1 MKYIVCLKQT
11 PDTAELPKITPEQ
24 ALKGNEGVTKVMN
37 PWDEYAV
44 EEGIR
49 LKERFGGETVA
60 MSVGPDEVDEALK
73 SAIAMGC
80 DRAVRLWDEVFA
92 DSDYWSMAL
101 ILAKGIE
108 KDGGA
113 DIVLTGKMSV
123 DGNAGAVAHG
133 IACKLGVSLLTQVA
147 KIVEV
152 GDGKITVERLL
163 DEGRE
168 TVTAPLPAVISV
180 VKEINEPRY
189 PTFIR
194 IRKASRAQIPVFS
207 AADLGID
214 PAQVGAAA
222 ARVTWTNLVKPEPK
236 KREVVIIEGDTP
248 EEKARK
254 LLEYLIDVEKVL

>member
-1 MKYIVCLKQT
+1 LKYIVCLKQT

-24 ALKGNEGVTKVMN
+24 ALAGNEGVTKVLN

-60 MSVGPDEVDEALK
+60 MSMGPEQVEEALK
-73 SAIAMGC
+73 SALAMGC
-80 DRAVRLWDEVFA
+80 DRAVRLWDPSFV
-92 DSDYWSMAL
+92 DSDVWGTAL
-101 ILAKGIE
+101 ILAKGVE

-123 DGNAGAVAHG
+123 DGNAGAVAQG
-133 IACKLGVSLLTQVA
+133 LACKLGVSLLTQVA
-147 KIVEV
+147 KIVDV
-152 GDGKITVERLL
+152 SDGTITVERLL

-168 TVTAPLPAVISV
+168 TVTAPLPAVVSV

-194 IRKASRAQIPVFS
+194 IRKASRAKIPVLS
-207 AADLGID
+207 ASDLGVD
-214 PAQVGAAA
+214 PSQVGAQGAK
-222 ARVTWTNLVKPEPK
+222 VKWTNLVKPEAK
-236 KREVVIIEGDTP
+236 KRQVKIIEGETP
-248 EEKARK
+248 QEIAAKLLDYLMNEEKV
-254 LLEYLIDVEKVL
+254 I

>member
-1 MKYIVCLKQT
+1 LKYVVCLKQT

-24 ALKGNEGVTKVMN
+24 ALAGNEGATRIMN

-49 LKERFGGETVA
+49 LKERYGGETVA
-60 MSVGPDEVDEALK
+60 MSMGPQVVDEALK
-73 SAIAMGC
+73 SALAMGC
-80 DRAVRLWDEVFA
+80 DRALRLWDPAFA
-92 DSDYWSMAL
+92 DSDVWSTAL
-101 ILAKGIE
+101 ILAKGAE
-108 KDGGA
+108 KEGGA
-113 DIVLTGKMSV
+113 DLVLTGKMSV

-133 IACKLGVSLLTQVA
+133 LACQLGVRLLTQVV
-147 KIVEV
+147 KIVDISE
-152 GDGKITVERLL
+152 GKITVERLL

-194 IRKASRAQIPVFS
+194 IRKAARTKIPEYN

-214 PAQVGAAA
+214 AAQVGAAA
-222 ARVTWTNLVKPEPK
+222 ARVKWVELVKPEPK
-236 KREVVIIEGDTP
+236 AREVVIIDGETP
-248 EEKARK
+248 QEKASK
-254 LLEYLIDVEKVL
+254 LLDYLMAEKVI

>member
-80 DRAVRLWDEVFA
+80 DRAVRLWDEAFA

-147 KIVEV
+147 KIVDV
-152 GDGKITVERLL
+152 ADGKITVERLL

-168 TVTAPLPAVISV
+168 TVTAPLPAVVSV

-194 IRKASRAQIPVFS
+194 IRKASRAQIPVLS

-222 ARVTWTNLVKPEPK
+222 ARVAWSNLVKPEPK
-236 KREVVIIEGDTP
+236 KREVVIIDGDTP

>member
-1 MKYIVCLKQT
+1 MKFIVCLKQT

-24 ALKGNEGVTKVMN
+24 ALAGNEGATLVVN

-60 MSVGPDEVDEALK
+60 MSMGPEAVDQALR
-73 SAIAMGC
+73 SALAMGC
-80 DRAVRLWDEVFA
+80 DRAVRLWDPAFA
-92 DSDYWSMAL
+92 DSDYWSTAL

-113 DIVLTGKMSV
+113 DVIVTGKMSV
-123 DGNAGAVAHG
+123 DGNGGAVAHG
-133 IACKLGVSLLTQVA
+133 IACKLGITLLTQVA
-147 KIVEV
+147 KIVDIA
-152 GDGKITVERLL
+152 DGKITVERLL

-168 TVTAPLPAVISV
+168 TVTAPLPAVVSV

-194 IRKASRAQIPVFS
+194 IRKASRTPIPVLS
-207 AADLGID
+207 AADLGLSPD
-214 PAQVGAAA
+214 EVGAKA
-222 ARVTWTNLVKPEPK
+222 ARVRWVNLIKPEPK
-236 KREVVIIEGDTP
+236 KRQVVIIEGDTP

-254 LLEYLIDVEKVL
+254 LLDYLIDVEKVL

>member
-1 MKYIVCLKQT
+1 LKYIVCLKQT
-11 PDTAELPKITPEQ
+11 PDTTELPKITPEQ
-24 ALKGNEGVTKVMN
+24 ALAGNEGATLVLN

-60 MSVGPDEVDEALK
+60 LSMGPESVDQALR
-73 SAIAMGC
+73 SALAMGC
-80 DRAVRLWDEVFA
+80 DRAVRLWDAIFEG
-92 DSDYWSMAL
+92 SDYWSTAL
-101 ILAKGIE
+101 ILARGIE

-113 DIVLTGKMSV
+113 DIIVTGKMSV
-123 DGNAGAVAHG
+123 DGNAAAVAHG
-133 IACKLGVSLLTQVA
+133 IACKLGVTLLTQVA
-147 KIVEV
+147 KVVEV
-152 GDGKITVERLL
+152 ANGTITVERLL

-194 IRKASRAQIPVFS
+194 IRKASRAPIPVLS
-207 AADLGID
+207 AADLGLSPED
-214 PAQVGAAA
+214 VGQQA
-222 ARVTWTNLVKPEPK
+222 ARVRWVNLVKPEPK
-236 KREVVIIEGDTP
+236 QRQVVIIEGESP

-254 LLEYLIDVEKVL
+254 LLDYLIEVEKVL

>member
-1 MKYIVCLKQT
+1 MKFIVCLKQT

-24 ALKGNEGVTKVMN
+24 ALAGNEGATLVVN

-60 MSVGPDEVDEALK
+60 MSMGPEAVDQALR
-73 SAIAMGC
+73 SALAMGC
-80 DRAVRLWDEVFA
+80 DRAVRLWDPAFA
-92 DSDYWSMAL
+92 DSDYWSTAL

-113 DIVLTGKMSV
+113 DVIVTGKMSV
-123 DGNAGAVAHG
+123 DGNGGAVAHG
-133 IACKLGVSLLTQVA
+133 IACKLGITLLTQVA
-147 KIVEV
+147 KIVDIA
-152 GDGKITVERLL
+152 DGKITVERLL

-168 TVTAPLPAVISV
+168 TVTAPLPAVVSV

-194 IRKASRAQIPVFS
+194 IRKASRTPIPVLS
-207 AADLGID
+207 AADLGLSPD
-214 PAQVGAAA
+214 EVGANA
-222 ARVTWTNLVKPEPK
+222 ARVRWVNLIKPEPK
-236 KREVVIIEGDTP
+236 KRQVVIIEGDTP

-254 LLEYLIDVEKVL
+254 LLDYLIDVEKVL

>member
-24 ALKGNEGVTKVMN
+24 ALAGNEGASLVLN

-44 EEGIR
+44 EEAIR
-49 LKERFGGETVA
+49 LKERFGGESVA
-60 MSVGPDEVDEALK
+60 
-73 SAIAMGC
+73 I
-80 DRAVRLWDEVFA
+80 
-92 DSDYWSMAL
+92 
-101 ILAKGIE
+101 
-108 KDGGA
+108 
-113 DIVLTGKMSV
+113 TGKMSV
-123 DGNAGAVAHG
+123 DGNSGAVAHG
-133 IACKLGVSLLTQVA
+133 LACKLGVSLLTQVA

-168 TVTAPLPAVISV
+168 TVTAPLPAVVSV

-194 IRKASRAQIPVFS
+194 IRKASRVQIPVLS
-207 AADLGID
+207 ASDLGLSPD
-214 PAQVGAAA
+214 EVGAGA
-222 ARVTWTNLVKPEPK
+222 ARVRWTNLVKPEPK
-236 KREVVIIEGDTP
+236 KREVVIIEGETP

-254 LLEYLIDVEKVL
+254 LLDYLIEVEKVL

>member
-1 MKYIVCLKQT
+1 ML
-11 PDTAELPKITPEQ
+11 
-24 ALKGNEGVTKVMN
+24 
-37 PWDEYAV
+37 
-44 EEGIR
+44 
-49 LKERFGGETVA
+49 
-60 MSVGPDEVDEALK
+60 
-73 SAIAMGC
+73 
-80 DRAVRLWDEVFA
+80 
-92 DSDYWSMAL
+92 
-101 ILAKGIE
+101 
-108 KDGGA
+108 
-113 DIVLTGKMSV
+113 
-123 DGNAGAVAHG
+123 
-133 IACKLGVSLLTQVA
+133 
-147 KIVEV
+147 
-152 GDGKITVERLL
+152 
-163 DEGRE
+163 
-168 TVTAPLPAVISV
+168 SV

>member
-1 MKYIVCLKQT
+1 MKYIVCLKQA

-24 ALKGNEGVTKVMN
+24 ALAGNEGATLVVN
-37 PWDEYAV
+37 PWDEYAI

-60 MSVGPDEVDEALK
+60 LSVGPDKVDEALK
-73 SAIAMGC
+73 SALAMGC
-80 DRAVRLWDEVFA
+80 DRAVRLWDEAFV
-92 DSDYWSMAL
+92 DSDYWATAL

-113 DIVLTGKMSV
+113 DVVLTGKMSV

-147 KIVEV
+147 KIVDIA
-152 GDGKITVERLL
+152 DGKITVERLL

-168 TVTAPLPAVISV
+168 TVTAPLPAVVSV

-194 IRKASRAQIPVFS
+194 IRKASRAKIPVLS
-207 AADLGID
+207 AADLGISPD
-214 PAQVGAAA
+214 QVGKAA
-222 ARVTWTNLVKPEPK
+222 ARVTWRDLVKPEPK
-236 KREVVIIEGDTP
+236 KREVVIIEGETP
-248 EEKARK
+248 EEKAQK
-254 LLEYLIDVEKVL
+254 LLDYLMNVEKVI

>member
-24 ALKGNEGVTKVMN
+24 ALAGNEGASLVLN

-44 EEGIR
+44 EEAIR
-49 LKERFGGETVA
+49 LKERFGGESVA
-60 MSVGPDEVDEALK
+60 MSMGPESVDTALR
-73 SAIAMGC
+73 SALAMGC
-80 DRAVRLWDEVFA
+80 DRAVRLWDESFA
-92 DSDYWSMAL
+92 DSDVWSTAL

-113 DIVLTGKMSV
+113 DVVLTGKMSV
-123 DGNAGAVAHG
+123 DGNSGAVAHG
-133 IACKLGVSLLTQVA
+133 LACKLGVSLLTQVA

-168 TVTAPLPAVISV
+168 TVTAPLPAVVSV

-194 IRKASRAQIPVFS
+194 IRKASRVQIPVLS
-207 AADLGID
+207 ASDLGLSPD
-214 PAQVGAAA
+214 EVGAGA
-222 ARVTWTNLVKPEPK
+222 ARVRWTNLVKPEPK
-236 KREVVIIEGDTP
+236 KREVVIIEGETP

-254 LLEYLIDVEKVL
+254 LLDYLIEVEKVL

>member
-1 MKYIVCLKQT
+1 LKYIVCLKQT

-24 ALKGNEGVTKVMN
+24 ALAGNEGVTKVLN

-60 MSVGPDEVDEALK
+60 MSMGPDQVDEALK
-73 SAIAMGC
+73 SALAMGC
-80 DRAVRLWDEVFA
+80 DRAVRLWDPAFA
-92 DSDYWSMAL
+92 DSDVWGTAL
-101 ILAKGIE
+101 ILAKGVE

-133 IACKLGVSLLTQVA
+133 LACKLGVSLLTQVA
-147 KIVEV
+147 KIVDV
-152 GDGKITVERLL
+152 SDDTITVERLL

-168 TVTAPLPAVISV
+168 TVTAPLPAVVSV

-194 IRKASRAQIPVFS
+194 IRKASRAKIPVLN
-207 AADLGID
+207 AGDLGLD
-214 PAQVGAAA
+214 PAQVGAQGAK
-222 ARVTWTNLVKPEPK
+222 VKWTNLVKPEPK
-236 KREVVIIEGDTP
+236 KRQVKIIEGETP
-248 EEKARK
+248 QEIAAKLLDYLMNEEKV
-254 LLEYLIDVEKVL
+254 I

>member
-1 MKYIVCLKQT
+1 MKFTVLLKQT

-24 ALKGNEGVTKVMN
+24 ALAGNQGVTKVVN

-60 MSVGPDEVDEALK
+60 MSMGPDEVDEALK
-73 SAIAMGC
+73 SALAMGC
-80 DRAVRLWDEVFA
+80 DRAVRLWDESFEG
-92 DSDYWSMAL
+92 SDVWGTAL
-101 ILAKGIE
+101 VLAKGVE

-113 DIVLTGKMSV
+113 DVILTGKMSV
-123 DGNAGAVAHG
+123 DGNSGAVAHG
-133 IACKLGVSLLTQVA
+133 VACKLGVSLLTQVA
-147 KIVEV
+147 KIVDIS
-152 GDGKITVERLL
+152 DGMITVERLL

-168 TVTAPLPAVISV
+168 TVRAPLPAVVSV

-194 IRKASRAQIPVFS
+194 IRKASRAKIPVLT
-207 AADLGID
+207 AADLGLSPD
-214 PAQVGAAA
+214 QVGAAA
-222 ARVTWTNLVKPEPK
+222 AKVKWTELVKPPAK
-236 KREVVIIEGDTP
+236 KREVVIIEGETP

-254 LLEYLIDVEKVL
+254 LLDYLMNVEKVI

>member
-1 MKYIVCLKQT
+1 MKYIVLLKQT

-24 ALKGNEGVTKVMN
+24 ALAGNEGVTKVMN

-49 LKERFGGETVA
+49 LKERYGGETVA
-60 MSVGPDEVDEALK
+60 MSMGPEEVNEALK
-73 SAIAMGC
+73 SALAMGC
-80 DRAVRLWDEVFA
+80 DRAVRLWDEAFEG
-92 DSDYWSMAL
+92 SDVWGTAL
-101 ILAKGIE
+101 VLAKGIE

-133 IACKLGVSLLTQVA
+133 VACKLGVSLLTQVA

-152 GDGKITVERLL
+152 TEETITVERLL

-168 TVTAPLPAVISV
+168 TVVAPLPAVVSV

-194 IRKASRAQIPVFS
+194 IRKASRAKIPVLS
-207 AADLGID
+207 AADLGLS
-214 PAQVGAAA
+214 PEEVGASAA
-222 ARVTWTNLVKPEPK
+222 KVKWVNLEKPAPK
-236 KREVVIIEGDTP
+236 KRQVVIIEGETP
-248 EEKARK
+248 EEKAAK
-254 LLEYLIDVEKVL
+254 LLDYLMNVEKVI